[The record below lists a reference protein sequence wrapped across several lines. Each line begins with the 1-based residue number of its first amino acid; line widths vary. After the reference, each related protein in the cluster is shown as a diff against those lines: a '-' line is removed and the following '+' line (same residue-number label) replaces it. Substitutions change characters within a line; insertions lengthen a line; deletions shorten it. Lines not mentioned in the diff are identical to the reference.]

1 MNYMITIL
9 ITIFILGVQNYLS
22 TRRYWWLGAIV
33 PGLYVIFAIW
43 FKVYKAPMFET
54 GLLILLGVI
63 LLGIWAN
70 GREQYKK
77 KINKEINKMKSKDIE

>member
-1 MNYMITIL
+1 MNYMLTIV

-22 TRRYWWLGAIV
+22 TRRYWGLGIIA
-33 PGLYVIFAIW
+33 PALYVIFAIW
-43 FKVYKAPMFET
+43 FKVYKAPTFET
-54 GLLILLGVI
+54 WLLILLGGI

-77 KINKEINKMKSKDIE
+77 KINKEIDKMKSKDI